1 MQRTSPAA
9 TPLRRYPH
17 PHGCHTLWALVACA
31 AVTLPWLTP
40 WSSGPIPNAIP
51 WLISMGAAVIG
62 VAAYRAWVQTAPI
75 EAMESTQ
82 ALARAPRYLF
92 TAWAVAALISSAMA
106 LVQYFGLSAALS
118 PWVNFSHAGEAFGN
132 LRQRNQFASLSSMG
146 LVAVLYLAAQ
156 TTPTTPLGNTRR
168 LRLLLLCSAIV
179 LLAMG
184 NAASASRT
192 GALQWLMVAALASVL
207 PSNNRRASLVWGMGA
222 LIAYGA
228 AVLVL
233 PTLLHTA
240 TGVVSPGL
248 LGRFVEPP
256 GCESRSVLWANVL
269 ELIAQKPITGWGWGE
284 LKFAH
289 FTHHYTGTRFCAILD
304 NAHNLPLQLAV
315 ELGLPAASAVCAVLG
330 WLVWRG
336 KPWNEADPARQ
347 AAWAVL
353 AIIGLHSLLEYPLW
367 YGPFQIAVGL
377 CIWLLCRPRQTVLNA
392 GQSAALYTALYNVL
406 ALGLAALTYTAWDY
420 TRVSQLYRA
429 PAKRLEMFRTD
440 TLEKARASWLFV
452 QEVQFAEVTTT
463 ALTDTTAPRLHV
475 LAKHL
480 LHFSPEPRVLT
491 ILLNSAEILDLDN
504 DELRHDEAQFRQAY
518 PQEYT
523 RWHERRATVRR
534 LRADSAPTDVPD
546 GAPSGAP

>member
-1 MQRTSPAA
+1 MHRTFRAV
-9 TPLRRYPH
+9 TTLRRYPYL
-17 PHGCHTLWALVACA
+17 HGWHTLWALVACT
-31 AVTLPWLTP
+31 AVALPWLTP

-51 WLISMGAAVIG
+51 WLISMGAALVG

-75 EAMESTQ
+75 AATQ
-82 ALARAPRYLF
+82 ATDALARAPRYLF
-92 TAWAVAALISSAMA
+92 TAWAVAALVSSALA

-132 LRQRNQFASLSSMG
+132 LRQRNQFASLSSIG
-146 LVAVLYLAAQ
+146 LVAALYLAAQ
-156 TTPTTPLGNTRR
+156 TIPSAHLGRTRR
-168 LRLLLLCSAIV
+168 LRALLLCSTIV

-192 GALQWLMVAALASVL
+192 GALQWLMVAALAGLL
-207 PSNNRRASLVWGMGA
+207 PSSNRRARLVWGMGA

-228 AVLVL
+228 AALVL

-367 YGPFQIAVGL
+367 YGPFQVAVGL
-377 CIWLLCRPRQTVLNA
+377 CIWLLCRPRQTAPNA
-392 GQSAALYTALYNVL
+392 GQSAALYSLL
-406 ALGLAALTYTAWDY
+406 ALGLAALAYTAWDY

-463 ALTDTTAPRLHV
+463 ALTGATAPRLHV
-475 LAKHL
+475 LARHL
-480 LHFSPEPRVLT
+480 LHFSPEPRVLK
-491 ILLNSAEILDLDN
+491 LLLDSAEILDLDN
-504 DELRHDEAQFRQAY
+504 EELRHDEAQFCQAY

-523 RWHERRATVRR
+523 RWCQF
-534 LRADSAPTDVPD
+534 LSAKSASSPLKHC
-546 GAPSGAP
+546 ASSY